1 MSNELTAEQIQATL
15 AGIRAAVDRVGE
27 RAKRKRGRCG
37 VTYAQV
43 FTATSDTLTLIVHR
57 VALLTYPVMQIERR
71 IKPGT
76 SVAIATCRVKI
87 PAQHSTLSAAE
98 RASWIRA
105 EQRTAEAQYAT
116 ADWPAWQA
124 RA

>member
-27 RAKRKRGRCG
+27 RAKRKHGRCG
-37 VTYAQV
+37 VTYAQA
-43 FTATSDTLTLIVHR
+43 FSTTADTLTLIVHR
-57 VALLTYPVMQIERR
+57 VALLTYPVTQIERR

-76 SVAIATCRVKI
+76 SVAIATCQIKI
-87 PAQHSTLSAAE
+87 PAGHRDRPAAE
-98 RASWIRA
+98 RASWLRA

-124 RA
+124 TA